1 DLQQRSVLAQQVEN
15 LSQRVNNHDALMTGD
30 GPSVLAT
37 AEPVARPQEWQ
48 VQASGSQ
55 EAHITRAECAAM
67 ITEALTGKVAPA
79 LGALHSHFGPQFQ
92 VHRQRIDHI
101 ESEVQKLKIRTA
113 WVEKDVMFSQIE
125 VAKRTLVLRNFPEWM
140 TVQDRALTVNQAVRE
155 MGLSHVEWDLTTTQM
170 DDGQGASNRLTVWFW
185 EEDKTQPSQGES
197 QPGVAST
204 DSQPATAS
212 SSKAKSWKKSSYKG
226 SQIKMTPGITQF
238 ERRLGAPMHGLM
250 NAYQKAFRKYQKES
264 LVPKWKTLFLT
275 DQQDAWLGRIL
286 YQRRSQSL
294 TATTGN
300 PADWICTVQLPE
312 EHKDAILTA
321 WKEVW
326 YDQLRQQVN
335 LTQVEQHAIDT
346 AAKSTSQDYAA
357 AERLSRCL
365 TRSIPPYNA
374 GEEEGIENWTP
385 GSSSSR
391 SFRRIM
397 PIASI

>member
-1 DLQQRSVLAQQVEN
+1 MESLKVQHAQDLQQRSVLAQQVEN

-170 DDGQGASNRLTVWFW
+170 DDGQGELKLSQVSILPPMACGG
-185 EEDKTQPSQGES
+185 KQP
-197 QPGVAST
+197 P
-204 DSQPATAS
+204 
-212 SSKAKSWKKSSYKG
+212 
-226 SQIKMTPGITQF
+226 
-238 ERRLGAPMHGLM
+238 H
-250 NAYQKAFRKYQKES
+250 S
-264 LVPKWKTLFLT
+264 LVLGGG
-275 DQQDAWLGRIL
+275 QDA
-286 YQRRSQSL
+286 
-294 TATTGN
+294 
-300 PADWICTVQLPE
+300 
-312 EHKDAILTA
+312 
-321 WKEVW
+321 
-326 YDQLRQQVN
+326 
-335 LTQVEQHAIDT
+335 
-346 AAKSTSQDYAA
+346 AKP
-357 AERLSRCL
+357 R
-365 TRSIPPYNA
+365 
-374 GEEEGIENWTP
+374 
-385 GSSSSR
+385 
-391 SFRRIM
+391 
-397 PIASI
+397 

>member
-1 DLQQRSVLAQQVEN
+1 MLANRNGRSKHLAHRRE
-15 LSQRVNNHDALMTGD
+15 
-30 GPSVLAT
+30 
-37 AEPVARPQEWQ
+37 E
-48 VQASGSQ
+48 
-55 EAHITRAECAAM
+55 HITRAECAAM
-67 ITEALTGKVAPA
+67 ITEALIRKVAPA
-79 LGALHSHFGPQFQ
+79 LGALHSHFGSQFQ

-113 WVEKDVMFSQIE
+113 WAEKDVMFSQIE

-140 TVQDRALTVNQAVRE
+140 TVQDSELTVNQAMKE

-170 DDGQGASNRLTVWFW
+170 DDGRREPKLSQVSILHVPIYGVRKKLMEASSRLTVWFW
-185 EEDKTQPSQGES
+185 EEDKTQPPQDES
-197 QPGVAST
+197 LPGVAST
-204 DSQPATAS
+204 NSKPAAAS

-250 NAYQKAFRKYQKES
+250 NGYQKAFKKYQKES

-300 PADWICTVQLPE
+300 PADWICAVQIPE

-321 WKEVW
+321 WKDVW
-326 YDQLRQQVN
+326 DDQLRQQVN

-346 AAKSTSQDYAA
+346 AAKSTSHDYAA
-357 AERLSRCL
+357 AERLSRYL

-374 GEEEGIENWTP
+374 GE
-385 GSSSSR
+385 
-391 SFRRIM
+391 
-397 PIASI
+397 